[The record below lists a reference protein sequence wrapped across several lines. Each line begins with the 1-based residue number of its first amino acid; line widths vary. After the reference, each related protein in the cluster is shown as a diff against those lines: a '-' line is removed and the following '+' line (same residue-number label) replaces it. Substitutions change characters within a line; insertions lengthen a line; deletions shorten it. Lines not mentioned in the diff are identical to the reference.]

1 MDFLQTSPGLNTWVA
16 IFILSLF
23 FKIIRFPQEKTTQK
37 GRLLFPIISVRILL
51 LAKFVNG
58 YIQVK
63 LAALTLLA
71 FHANRATVLFGN

>member
-16 IFILSLF
+16 FFILSLF
-23 FKIIRFPQEKTTQK
+23 FKIIGFPKKNTTQT
-37 GRLLFPIISVRILL
+37 GRLLFPIVSLRILL

-63 LAALTLLA
+63 LTALT
-71 FHANRATVLFGN
+71 